1 MNDMNELKERTEE
14 LTRQIGLIGTEL
26 GIDNINKKAEAIER
40 EIRELKHGNIRLTRE
55 NKELKGSLR
64 SLISSV
70 EDSRLAKWN
79 DSVRAVSK
87 KMDAIL
93 NAGRTG
99 DVAVEAEATARLA
112 VVPFDLVDTPSE
124 NQAKVSVESEPGK
137 LQTHSILQRR
147 PHGLE
152 DRRQDLGKEDPRSPT
167 V

>member
-14 LTRQIGLIGTEL
+14 LTRQIGLIWTEL

-70 EDSRLAKWN
+70 EDSRLGKWN

-93 NAGRTG
+93 SAGRTG
-99 DVAVEAEATARLA
+99 DALVETETTARLA
-112 VVPFDLVDTPSE
+112 VVPDFVGTPSE
-124 NQAKVSVESEPGK
+124 NQAKVSVESEPGQ

-152 DRRQDLGKEDPRSPT
+152 DRRQDLGNEDPRSPT

>member
-26 GIDNINKKAEAIER
+26 GMDNINKKAEAIER
-40 EIRELKHGNIRLTRE
+40 EIRELKHDNTRLTRE
-55 NKELKGSLR
+55 NKELKGSLI

-99 DVAVEAEATARLA
+99 DAAVEAEATARLA
-112 VVPFDLVDTPSE
+112 VVPDLVDTPSE
-124 NQAKVSVESEPGK
+124 NQAKASVESEPGK

>member
-1 MNDMNELKERTEE
+1 M
-14 LTRQIGLIGTEL
+14 
-26 GIDNINKKAEAIER
+26 
-40 EIRELKHGNIRLTRE
+40 
-55 NKELKGSLR
+55 
-64 SLISSV
+64 
-70 EDSRLAKWN
+70 AKWN

-99 DVAVEAEATARLA
+99 DDAVEAEATARLA
-112 VVPFDLVDTPSE
+112 VVPFDLVDTPGE

-137 LQTHSILQRR
+137 LPTHSILQRR